1 MNEFNAFEEIMDG
14 LSHEDY
20 SMMLDELLKINLNLK
35 FIAPIHA
42 KTGEYLRIDDD
53 GVILPL
59 FTNLSNYEKYIK
71 KFNYKN
77 IKSKKITISQ
87 LGPKDNIFYCNINP
101 LDENIELAI
110 PPLLLVNQ
118 LSQLDNIVTNM
129 DPEIYDIEL
138 EKLSDKYNINGQ
150 LLNIELKDKK
160 LDDKFIE
167 ENVDLIGE
175 SIFITPLW
183 QISENEYQL
192 FGAENKDPTPLFTNE
207 ENYNTWKNNNPI
219 DDKYEAY
226 LISMTL
232 YLETIGTENI
242 TIINPDTDDV
252 TLGKKEYGMIYYH
265 DLEDDDEEEY
275 DFTDLLNENV
285 NKTDFNP
292 KEGYDIKIR
301 LDGYRPLTWRDLIIP
316 AGITFEE
323 LHMMIQVLMGFDNY
337 HMYLFEIGNKR
348 IGNSNY
354 LDDAIDSKHTL
365 IDKYFNKNKKIQYT
379 YDFGDSWQFTIEI
392 KKKVDIDTHY
402 PKLKR
407 FKGDYNPVED
417 CGGVWGLE
425 ELVELKENDID
436 EDELDEF
443 DMDTLNELEKFDL
456 KTKQQELKDYMDHR
470 FRS

>member
-59 FTNLSNYEKYIK
+59 FTNLSNFEKYIK
-71 KFNYKN
+71 KFKYKN

-118 LSQLDNIVTNM
+118 LSQLDNIVTNI
-129 DPEIYDIEL
+129 DSELYNIEFEKLTDEYDIN
-138 EKLSDKYNINGQ
+138 SQ
-150 LLNIELKDKK
+150 LLNMELKDKK
-160 LDDKFIE
+160 LDDKFIQE
-167 ENVDLIGE
+167 YNDLIAM
-175 SIFITPLW
+175 SVFITPVR
-183 QISENEYQL
+183 QISENGYEL
-192 FGAENKDPTPLFTNE
+192 FGDENEPTPLFTNE
-207 ENYNTWKNNNPI
+207 ANYNTWKNNNDI
-219 DDKYEAY
+219 SDEYETHI
-226 LISMTL
+226 ISMST
-232 YLETIGTENI
+232 YLDAIDTSKNK
-242 TIINPDTDDV
+242 TIINPDIDDV
-252 TLGKKEYGMIYYH
+252 TLGKKEHEMLQHI
-265 DLEDDDEEEY
+265 DFDDEEDDY
-275 DFTDLLNENV
+275 DFADLLNENV

-292 KEGYDIKIR
+292 THGYDIKIR
-301 LDGYRPLTWRDLIIP
+301 LDDYRPLTWRDIIIP

-323 LHMMIQVLMGFDNY
+323 LHMMIQVLMDLDNY
-337 HMYLFEIGNKR
+337 HLYLFEIGNKR
-348 IGNSNY
+348 IGNSNH
-354 LDDAIDSKHTL
+354 LDDAIDSKNTL
-365 IDKYFNKNKKIQYT
+365 IDKYFNKNKKIHYT

-392 KKKVDIDTHY
+392 KKKVEIDTHY

-425 ELVELKENDID
+425 ELVELKTSGID

-443 DMDTLNELEKFDL
+443 DRATLEDLKKFDL

>member
-1 MNEFNAFEEIMDG
+1 MINEFDEFEEIMDG
-14 LSHEDY
+14 LSHDDY
-20 SMMLDELLKINLNLK
+20 NKMLDELLKINLNLK

-42 KTGEYLRIDDD
+42 KTGEYLRIDED
-53 GVILPL
+53 GAILPL
-59 FTNLSNYEKYIK
+59 FTNLTNFEKYIK
-71 KFNYKN
+71 KFKYKN

-118 LSQLDNIVTNM
+118 LKQLENIVTNM
-129 DPEIYDIEL
+129 DPEIYDIEF
-138 EKLSDKYNINGQ
+138 EKLSDKYNINNQ
-150 LLNIELKDKK
+150 LLNMELKDKK
-160 LDDKFIE
+160 LDDKFIQE
-167 ENVDLIGE
+167 YEDLIAM
-175 SIFITPLW
+175 SVFITPVR
-183 QISENEYQL
+183 QISENEYEL
-192 FGAENKDPTPLFTNE
+192 FGDENEPTPLFTNE
-207 ENYNTWKNNNPI
+207 ANYNTWKDNNDI
-219 DDKYEAY
+219 SDEFEAHI
-226 LISMTL
+226 ISMST
-232 YLETIGTENI
+232 YLDTIDTSKNK
-242 TIINPDTDDV
+242 TIINPDIDDV
-252 TLGKKEYGMIYYH
+252 TLGKKEHEMLHHI
-265 DLEDDDEEEY
+265 DFDDEEDDY
-275 DFTDLLNENV
+275 DFADLLNENV

-292 KEGYDIKIR
+292 TEGYDIKIR
-301 LDGYRPLTWRDLIIP
+301 LDDYRPLTWRDLIIP

-425 ELVELKENDID
+425 ELVELKTSGID

-443 DMDTLNELEKFDL
+443 DMATLEELKKFDL
-456 KTKQQELKDYMDHR
+456 ETKQQELKDYMDHR